1 VDGFLDFTLLPG
13 SRPGFDLGQAP
24 RFDPRAAAEAC
35 GVRDYHGAMRIA
47 VECYAGYRGEQ
58 EPRAFTLGARRFEV
72 CELVDRWLHP
82 AHRYYKVR
90 VDDGR
95 LFILR
100 HDAGSGEW
108 DLAGLVGR
116 GWHGGGGGVTL
127 H

>member
-1 VDGFLDFTLLPG
+1 MRVKSLDYYGL
-13 SRPGFDLGQAP
+13 
-24 RFDPRAAAEAC
+24 
-35 GVRDYHGAMRIA
+35 MRIS

-72 CELVDRWLHP
+72 RELVDRWLHP
-82 AHRYYKVR
+82 AHRYFKVR

-100 HDAGSGEW
+100 QDGGSGEW
-108 DLAGLVGR
+108 ELAGLVGPASAV
-116 GWHGGGGGVTL
+116 GGDGITR